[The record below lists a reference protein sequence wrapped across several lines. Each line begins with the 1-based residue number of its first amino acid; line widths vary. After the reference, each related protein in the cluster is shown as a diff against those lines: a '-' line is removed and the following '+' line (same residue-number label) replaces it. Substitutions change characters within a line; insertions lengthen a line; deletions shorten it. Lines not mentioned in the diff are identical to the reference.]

1 MWSKDKSTKY
11 TVDVQVWN
19 ATIANLT
26 LMALGSSAPEILL
39 NVIET
44 VNTRGEPASELGPFT
59 IVGSASFNL
68 LVITAASIIAV
79 DEVKAIDDMG
89 VFFTTAVFSMFA
101 YFWLL
106 IILTMNSPEVV
117 TINEAWLTFGFFVLL
132 VLLAFSADKYN
143 QAKKAK
149 LKTEEEE
156 KEFLLEQE

>member
-1 MWSKDKSTKY
+1 M
-11 TVDVQVWN
+11 DVQVWN

>member
-1 MWSKDKSTKY
+1 
-11 TVDVQVWN
+11 VEVQVWN

-59 IVGSASFNL
+59 IVGSAAFNL

-79 DEVKAIDDMG
+79 DEVKPIDDMG
-89 VFFTTAVFSMFA
+89 VFFTTSVFSMFA

-132 VLLAFSADKYN
+132 VVLAFSADKWN
-143 QAKKAK
+143 QAKKKK
-149 LKTEEEE
+149 LKTEAEEAE
-156 KEFLLEQE
+156 EQTGQE

>member
-1 MWSKDKSTKY
+1 ME
-11 TVDVQVWN
+11 VQVWN

-44 VNTRGEPASELGPFT
+44 VSTRGEPASELGPFT
-59 IVGSASFNL
+59 IVGSAAFNL

-89 VFFTTAVFSMFA
+89 VFFTTSVFSMFA

-117 TINEAWLTFGFFVLL
+117 TINEAWLTFGFFLLL
-132 VLLAFSADKYN
+132 VVLAFSADKYN
-143 QAKKAK
+143 QGKKKK
-149 LKTEEEE
+149 LKTEEEAAAE
-156 KEFLLEQE
+156 EREQE

>member
-1 MWSKDKSTKY
+1 ME
-11 TVDVQVWN
+11 VQVWN

-59 IVGSASFNL
+59 IVGSAAFNL

-79 DEVKAIDDMG
+79 QEAKAIDDLG
-89 VFFTTAVFSMFA
+89 VFFTTSMFSMWA

-132 VLLAFSADKYN
+132 VVLAFGADKYN
-143 QAKKAK
+143 QGKKKK
-149 LKTEEEE
+149 LKTEEEDAAE
-156 KEFLLEQE
+156 ELEQE

>member
-1 MWSKDKSTKY
+1 M
-11 TVDVQVWN
+11 DVQVWN

-143 QAKKAK
+143 QAKKKK

>member
-1 MWSKDKSTKY
+1 M
-11 TVDVQVWN
+11 DVQVWN

-44 VNTRGEPASELGPFT
+44 ISTRGEPASELGPFT

-79 DEVKAIDDMG
+79 DEVKPIDDMG
-89 VFFTTAVFSMFA
+89 VFFTTSVFSMFA